1 MWGCVG
7 VCVWLCRCVQR
18 ETGTERGRIELK
30 KKTKNDRVSFQIIVN
45 LSLPTSTWSCQ
56 NHTFKKYFIRVGIS
70 AGH

>member
-1 MWGCVG
+1 M
-7 VCVWLCRCVQR
+7 WLCRCVQR

-56 NHTFKKYFIRVGIS
+56 NHTFKKYFI
-70 AGH
+70 